1 VRRLLAAIAPW
12 ILTVAIAAPLAMSVR
27 SYLDWA
33 RGGEELVWRRPLAL
47 ALLAACLLVG
57 WVGFHLRRQRAASMA
72 FTRVDVLRTVGRGVA
87 ARLASLPTAL
97 RIVAIAAL
105 VVALARPQTYRVVTR
120 EIDAVDIMIVLDLSK
135 SMEEMDLRRNRLD
148 AAQRVVR
155 RFLARRQD
163 DRIGLAI
170 FAQGAMLQCPL
181 THDMKALDQIVAD
194 LRIGDVPELGTA
206 IGDGLAMALAQFRRD
221 DRRGE
226 AGAARR
232 AGIVVLLSDGDNNWV
247 TSFEPD
253 EAARLARD
261 QNVRVFTVL
270 VGAEST
276 DWYGG
281 ATVNKETLRSIAS
294 ITGGKFFRA
303 SDVQELED
311 SFEAVRETLDKTRRK
326 VVERIPDRDLFAP
339 IALLAA
345 GLLALELLLV
355 LTRLRRLP

>member
-1 VRRLLAAIAPW
+1 MRRLLAAIAPW
-12 ILTVAIAAPLAMSVR
+12 ILTLAIAAPLAMSVR

-33 RGGEELVWRRPLAL
+33 RGPEELVWRRPLAL

-57 WVGFHLRRQRAASMA
+57 WAGFHLRRQRAAAMA

-87 ARLASLPTAL
+87 ARLASLPNAL
-97 RIVAIAAL
+97 RVVAIAAL

-221 DRRGE
+221 DRRSST
-226 AGAARR
+226 AGKRAR
-232 AGIVVLLSDGDNNWV
+232 IVVLLSDGDNNWV

-276 DWYGG
+276 DWFGG

-303 SDVQELED
+303 SDGQELED
-311 SFEAVRETLDKTRRK
+311 SFESVRQTLDKTRRK
-326 VVERIPDRDLFAP
+326 VVDRIPDRDLFAP

-345 GLLALELLLV
+345 GLLGLELLLA